1 VLYLNQKPVYKA
13 LNLKYREISIMK
25 HQDPIDP
32 ITGKY
37 SFLVDPAE
45 SIIYELNR
53 GMFDKVKRFVSGNT
67 SLDEREIITNKR
79 LYYYKKNSSVFDN
92 SEVITTLDLADIT
105 ATELA
110 AYNRPGMLVLSIVAL
125 LGGILILIGSFSA
138 YEMAIVL
145 TLGLVLLGIGI
156 GLLVAFFKART
167 RWFVVHYAGGSLKF
181 CLKRYSMETVKSFQR
196 ELYHQKSLVE

>member
-1 VLYLNQKPVYKA
+1 
-13 LNLKYREISIMK
+13 MK

-45 SIIYELNR
+45 SIIYELNSV
-53 GMFDKVKRFVSGNT
+53 MFYMVTRFVSGNT

-125 LGGILILIGSFSA
+125 LGGL
-138 YEMAIVL
+138 
-145 TLGLVLLGIGI
+145 
-156 GLLVAFFKART
+156 
-167 RWFVVHYAGGSLKF
+167 
-181 CLKRYSMETVKSFQR
+181 
-196 ELYHQKSLVE
+196 

>member
-1 VLYLNQKPVYKA
+1 
-13 LNLKYREISIMK
+13 MK

-92 SEVITTLDLADIT
+92 SEVITTLDLSDIT

-125 LGGILILIGSFSA
+125 LGGILVLIGSLSA
-138 YEMAIVL
+138 YEM
-145 TLGLVLLGIGI
+145 
-156 GLLVAFFKART
+156 GLLSIIIISF
-167 RWFVVHYAGGSLKF
+167 
-181 CLKRYSMETVKSFQR
+181 KSFPI
-196 ELYHQKSLVE
+196 LFKSFIYKP